1 MKKKVSR
8 VLSSLSLG
16 FALATAGCPSSDTTD
31 TASTASDAL
40 SQALRRYEEH
50 DDCDGKKLR
59 VAWLGTVPQNAFDGA
74 ELTGAQAS
82 AARMHATVQPFY
94 SNFDPT
100 LQLQQCNQAVQSGA
114 FDAVVVIPM
123 DSTGIIPCVTN
134 AQARNVPVV
143 ATQIAIGSDPA
154 SVEPQ
159 VPGQA
164 GAVLTPV
171 AKFGSELAK
180 LAVNLCGTASCN
192 IVYLAGS
199 LGITIDARALQELNS
214 AIATHP
220 NMHLVAQREV
230 FWDGGLAQ
238 AAMQD
243 ILSQTRDI
251 QVVLSSGDQ
260 MTQGAEQAINAANL
274 PVRPKLVGAGVGGY
288 AVEAIR
294 AGRWAGSFVVLP
306 YDEGWLGTRIAI
318 RAARGLPVKDPGIDP
333 VAEKGLPAFMTTDNL
348 SLFKKFTP
356 QWPG

>member
-1 MKKKVSR
+1 MHKRVSR

-16 FALATAGCPSSDTTD
+16 FAMATAGCPSSEPME
-31 TASTASDAL
+31 TASTADNAIT
-40 SQALRRYEEH
+40 QALRRYEEA

-59 VAWLGTVPQNAFDGA
+59 VAWLGTVPQNTFDGA
-74 ELTGAQAS
+74 ELAGAQGS
-82 AARMHATVQPFY
+82 AARMRASVQPFY
-94 SNFDPT
+94 SNFDPA
-100 LQLQQCNQAVQSGA
+100 LQLQQCNQAVQSGQ

-134 AQARNVPVV
+134 GKARNVPVV
-143 ATQIAIGSDPA
+143 ATQIAIGPDPTT
-154 SVEPQ
+154 VEPQ

-171 AKFGSELAK
+171 SKFGSELAK
-180 LAVNLCGTASCN
+180 LAVSLCGTASCN

-199 LGITIDARALQELNS
+199 LGITIDARAIQDLNN

-220 NMHLVAQREV
+220 NMHLIAQREV

-238 AAMQD
+238 SAMQE

-251 QVVLSSGDQ
+251 QVVLTSGDQ
-260 MTQGAEQAINAANL
+260 MTQGAEQALNAANL

-288 AVEAIR
+288 AVDAIR
-294 AGRWAGSFVVLP
+294 AGRWAASFVVLP
-306 YDEGWLGTRIAI
+306 YDEGWLGTKIAI
-318 RAARGLPVKDPGIDP
+318 RAARGLPIKDPGIDP
-333 VAEKGLPAFMTTDNL
+333 VEEKGLPAFMTTDNQ